1 MWIQRQEK
9 NRFGQYDGAVF
20 FLLVS
25 LRIIIY
31 GRML

>member
-9 NRFGQYDGAVF
+9 NRFVQYDGAVF
-20 FLLVS
+20 FVYLLH
-25 LRIIIY
+25 IIIY